1 MGDDTM
7 RVVPKNV
14 FPRRGKDLGAVEA
27 SGEIGGEEGP
37 DAHGAQVLR
46 AAGEGAGV
54 AGRGEEEVEDV
65 GEEEGPE
72 EGDGTEEEEG
82 GEEDGDGEGVPE
94 DDKGLEPA
102 FERDVEGGEADA
114 VGSGSLGFPLV

>member
-14 FPRRGKDLGAVEA
+14 FPRRGKDLGAV
-27 SGEIGGEEGP
+27 